1 MQSLAHQL
9 GDFLVPAL
17 MAASAGILGLLLAV
31 VVQRLARSVAGWRRA
46 FARSLPAAAALL
58 EPLRVVAVATG
69 LLDIVFAQLFF
80 LTAIAF
86 GALISV
92 NSVLLEEL
100 SFRRYPA
107 SAI

>member
-1 MQSLAHQL
+1 M
-9 GDFLVPAL
+9 
-17 MAASAGILGLLLAV
+17 
-31 VVQRLARSVAGWRRA
+31 RRSP
-46 FARSLPAAAALL
+46 S
-58 EPLRVVAVATG
+58 G

-100 SFRRYPA
+100 SFRRYPRISRSDDA
-107 SAI
+107 VRAGDPRELRLPAMTTWWRLKGTMDYFRGRQGWGRMVRKGFATR